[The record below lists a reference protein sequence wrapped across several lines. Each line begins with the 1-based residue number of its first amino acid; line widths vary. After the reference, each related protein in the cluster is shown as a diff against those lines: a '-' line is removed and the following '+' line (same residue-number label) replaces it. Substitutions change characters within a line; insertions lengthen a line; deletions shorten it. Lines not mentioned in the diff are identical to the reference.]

1 MSVVLSEPQETKPWA
16 LRELPAFPSITTK
29 LLQLLSSN
37 DPQVKKLVDLLRSDA
52 ALSAEMLRRANSSLY
67 GLRSQVSSLQHAVMV
82 LGFDQ
87 TRALAMAV
95 SMGSYLKSTLRI
107 AALRRCWRH
116 SVATAL
122 VAEEL
127 ARHLHCEQDRAY
139 TAGLLHDIGLL
150 GLMVNYPEV
159 YAEILIVG
167 SENTFDIRVVE
178 EAQFDVNHCEAGAWL
193 AQQWNFPE
201 QIQHAVAFHH
211 DQPPDGDT
219 SLTSIIYWASVL
231 ADSIGF
237 ELNSMPRPSY
247 DELRAQLPGRAN
259 NSFPAQADVV
269 RMSIGPK
276 VDSLE

>member
-1 MSVVLSEPQETKPWA
+1 MSVVLTETQEAKPWA

-29 LLQLLSSN
+29 LLQLLASDN
-37 DPQVKKLVDLLRSDA
+37 AQVKKLVDLLRSDA

-116 SVATAL
+116 SLATAL

-127 ARHLHCEQDRAY
+127 ARHLQFEQDRAY

-150 GLMVNYPEV
+150 GLMVNYPDA
-159 YAEILIVG
+159 YAEILVVG
-167 SENTFDIRVVE
+167 SENSFDLRVVE
-178 EAQFDVNHCEAGAWL
+178 QAQFDVNHCEAGAWL
-193 AQQWNFPE
+193 AQQWNFPKE
-201 QIQHAVAFHH
+201 IQHAVAHHH
-211 DQPPDGDT
+211 DEPAQGDN
-219 SLTSIIYWASVL
+219 SLTTLIYWASLL
-231 ADSIGF
+231 ADSLGF
-237 ELNSMPRPSY
+237 EVNSMPRPTY
-247 DELRAQLPGRAN
+247 EELRERLPGRAN
-259 NSFPAQADVV
+259 SSFPAQADVV
-269 RMSIGPK
+269 RMAIGPK

>member
-1 MSVVLSEPQETKPWA
+1 MSVVLTETQETKPWA

-29 LLQLLSSN
+29 LLQLLSS
-37 DPQVKKLVDLLRSDA
+37 DDVQVKKLVDLLRSDA

-107 AALRRCWRH
+107 AALRKCWRH
-116 SVATAL
+116 SLATAL

-127 ARHLHCEQDRAY
+127 ARHLQFEQDRAY

-150 GLMVNYPEV
+150 GLMVNYPDA
-159 YAEILIVG
+159 YSDILIVG
-167 SENTFDIRVVE
+167 SENAFDIRIVE
-178 EAQFDVNHCEAGAWL
+178 QAQFDVNHCEAGAWL
-193 AQQWNFPE
+193 AQQWNFPD
-201 QIQHAVAFHH
+201 QIQHVVAHHH
-211 DQPPDGDT
+211 DQPPDGEI
-219 SLTSIIYWASVL
+219 SLTSLIFWASL
-231 ADSIGF
+231 LSDSLGF
-237 ELNSMPRPSY
+237 DVNSMPRPSY
-247 DELRAQLPGRAN
+247 DELRAQLPGRASS
-259 NSFPAQADVV
+259 SFPAQADVV
-269 RMSIGPK
+269 RLAIGPK